1 MECRIQ
7 FLDKSLQHFDWC
19 KLEMATG
26 KVIAAGRSSPDDI
39 RAICAESQK
48 VVVFMPQ
55 QNVLLTAA
63 QFQSRVNSQQLGA
76 IDYSIEEFLGQDV
89 EGCFVAIT
97 AQQAD
102 HKVPVAVIDRQI
114 MDDCIQL
121 LSRLHINVR
130 YILPQVYLCPWSE
143 DVELLASICLFEDG
157 YLIRT
162 GLHEGLYCHA
172 SILQALLTQL
182 MLQKTSEQSRLDIY
196 ANEFELEFTAE
207 GLTINRHQS
216 LDLLAQPL
224 HPQHCINLKQ
234 KEYQSSHQWRGLTR
248 KWRWP
253 LAAMLLLGLVV
264 ISSNLLDVW
273 KKQQMLDDLIAQ
285 QQLLLGQYLPDLEPS
300 RQPKK
305 QLIKVLS
312 ENQNLMG
319 KTGFLDLLHEYSQ
332 LKAQF
337 SSLTTDKVQYQQSR
351 LIINLE
357 ASDLRS
363 MEAFRAK
370 LEASPYP
377 AEIENVSINPDKT
390 TGRLV
395 MREK

>member
-7 FLDKSLQHFDWC
+7 FLDKSLQQFDWC

-26 KVIAAGRSSPDDI
+26 KLMAAGRSSSDEL
-39 RAICAESQK
+39 RSICAESQK
-48 VVVFMPQ
+48 VVVFVPQ

-63 QFQSRVNSQQLGA
+63 QFPARANNQQLGA

-121 LSRLHINVR
+121 LSRLNINAR

-143 DVELLASICLFEDG
+143 DVELLASICPFEEG

-172 SILQALLTQL
+172 SILQPLLKQL
-182 MLQKTSEQSRLDIY
+182 KLQKSAEQNRLDIY
-196 ANEFELEFTAE
+196 ASEFELELTDE
-207 GLTINRHQS
+207 GLSINRHQS
-216 LDLLAQPL
+216 LDLLSQPL
-224 HPQHCINLKQ
+224 NLQHCINLKQ
-234 KEYQSSHQWRGLTR
+234 KEYQSSHQWLGLTR

-253 LAAMLLLGLVV
+253 MVAVLLLLLVV
-264 ISSNLLDVW
+264 ISSNLLEVW
-273 KKQQMLDDLIAQ
+273 NKQQILDDLISQ
-285 QQLLLGQYLPDLEPS
+285 QQVLLGQYLPDQEPS
-300 RQPKK
+300 SQPKK
-305 QLIKVLS
+305 QLVKTLS
-312 ENQNLMG
+312 ENQSLMG

-370 LEASPYP
+370 LEASPYA